1 LTIDDA
7 PADPLCR
14 PVLRQR
20 RGRAVSATAAPGSHC
35 ALLVRARQPDRYLA
49 TLFAP
54 AAAREALFALYAFD
68 HEIGKVPHVVSQ
80 PMPGLIRL
88 QWWRDALDAI
98 AADRPLAHPVV
109 QALYRAFTGFAVPR
123 ARLESA
129 IDARERELEEPPPPT
144 LAALEEHL
152 EAVSGAITLAAL
164 AILGADD
171 AAAHEAGRR
180 VGLVVGIAD
189 LLRSLDADLSH
200 GRLPPPAALLTQHDI
215 ALEPVPQAGPELAP
229 VVATLAER
237 GLAHLAAARAQRR
250 AVPKAAQAA
259 LLPGTLAGAYLR
271 RLRRTGHDPLAGP
284 RQRSPL
290 APLSLLWRHASGR
303 F

>member
-1 LTIDDA
+1 MARSLDRT
-7 PADPLCR
+7 L
-14 PVLRQR
+14 
-20 RGRAVSATAAPGSHC
+20 SHC
-35 ALLVRARQPDRYLA
+35 AGLVRSQAPDRYLA

-54 AAAREALFALYAFD
+54 QDAREALFALYAFE
-68 HEIGKVPHVVSQ
+68 HEIGKVRHVVSQ

-88 QWWRDALDAI
+88 QWGRDALDAI

-109 QALYRAFTGFAVPR
+109 QALHRAFAGFTVPR
-123 ARLESA
+123 ASLDAA

-144 LAALEEHL
+144 LAALEHRL
-152 EAVSGAITLAAL
+152 EAASGGITLAAL
-164 AILGADD
+164 AILGSTD
-171 AAAHEAGRR
+171 AAARGVGRR
-180 VGLVVGIAD
+180 VGLVVGLAD
-189 LLRSLDADLSH
+189 LLGGLDADLRQ
-200 GRLPPPAALLTQHDI
+200 GRLPLPAALLADHGI
-215 ALEPVPQAGPELAP
+215 ALEPVPQTGPGLAP
-229 VVATLAER
+229 VVATLAGR
-237 GLAHLAAARAQRR
+237 GLAHLAAGRAQRR

-271 RLRRTGHDPLAGP
+271 RLRRTGPDPLAAP

>member
-1 LTIDDA
+1 MTRS
-7 PADPLCR
+7 ADQ
-14 PVLRQR
+14 VL
-20 RGRAVSATAAPGSHC
+20 SHC
-35 ALLVRARQPDRYLA
+35 AELVRSQAPDRYLS

-54 AAAREALFALYAFD
+54 QDAREALFALYAFD
-68 HEIGKVPHVVSQ
+68 HEIGKVRHVVSQ

-88 QWWRDALDAI
+88 QWWRDALEAI

-109 QALYRAFTGFAVPR
+109 QALHRALTGFGLPHAGLG
-123 ARLESA
+123 AA
-129 IDARERELEEPPPPT
+129 IDARERELEGPPPPT
-144 LAALEEHL
+144 LAALEQHL
-152 EAVSGAITLAAL
+152 EAVSGEITLAAL
-164 AILGADD
+164 AILGTTGP
-171 AAAHEAGRR
+171 AAREAGRR

-189 LLRSLDADLSH
+189 LLRSLDADLRQ
-200 GRLPPPAALLTQHDI
+200 GRLPLPAAELVRHGV
-215 ALEPVPQAGPELAP
+215 ALEPVPQAGPGLAP

-250 AVPKAAQAA
+250 AVPQAAQAA
-259 LLPGTLAGAYLR
+259 LLPATLAGAYLR
-271 RLRRTGHDPLAGP
+271 RLRRTGHDPLTVP